1 MDTSTQGWNIVEN
14 ERSNFLISEN
24 CSTYILGEHR
34 TISQGCSLLWFDKKL
49 FAPENAIMVSQQM
62 PDVLS
67 HNKEA
72 YFRFSNSKDSLFF
85 TGFGIVDLF

>member
-1 MDTSTQGWNIVEN
+1 MQFFNS
-14 ERSNFLISEN
+14 SEN

-49 FAPENAIMVSQQM
+49 FAPENAIMVSQKM

-67 HNKEA
+67 YDKEA
-72 YFRFSNSKDSLFF
+72 FFRFSNSKDFLFL
-85 TGFGIVDLF
+85 TEYGFFSGSIVDLF